1 MNPLSYMAARC
12 MIWPIIFALWNRAH
26 SLQKDKNVPNQ
37 NYYPKS
43 ENQRKVW
50 LSNLDLCFLTYICC
64 YFERFKCYFYL
75 KFLDK
80 PRRLLAK
87 ETKNAFLFNFSQ
99 ENSFQLFANKKI
111 FHFDFFVSPDS
122 IRESASVLI
131 GRDTRGAFLHF
142 VRCRPSNLSNE
153 GQRSFS
159 ISS

>member
-1 MNPLSYMAARC
+1 MLYEIGHIHCKRIKMYPIRIFIQRVKINARSGC
-12 MIWPIIFALWNRAH
+12 LILISASWPTYVVTLKG
-26 SLQKDKNVPNQ
+26 SNV
-37 NYYPKS
+37 
-43 ENQRKVW
+43 
-50 LSNLDLCFLTYICC
+50 
-64 YFERFKCYFYL
+64 
-75 KFLDK
+75 
-80 PRRLLAK
+80 RRLLAK

-131 GRDTRGAFLHF
+131 RRDTRGAFLHF